1 MADITVDA
9 TPLPGFENEFD
20 AVISADGGTVSTP
33 EPGTIVLLAIG
44 LGTLALSAY
53 RRRNA

>member
-1 MADITVDA
+1 MADTTVDA
-9 TPLPGFENEFD
+9 TPLPGFEDEFD